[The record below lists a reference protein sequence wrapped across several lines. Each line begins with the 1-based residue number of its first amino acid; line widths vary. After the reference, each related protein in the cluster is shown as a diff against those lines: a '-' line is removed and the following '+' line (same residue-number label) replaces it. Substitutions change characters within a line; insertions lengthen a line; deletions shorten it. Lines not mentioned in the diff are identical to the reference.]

1 MSTSKAPAKTPPAR
15 HPTQRPAPPYDGM
28 VPPDL
33 GGRLRH
39 LRQSTGMTLAELAEQ
54 AGFGKGYLSRIETGR
69 KVPPIA
75 TLSRIAAA
83 LGTDVSSLLAK
94 PGAKNHWRGVSV
106 VRKSEKRLTVMGGT
120 AFGYDYHALTNA
132 TEGHALQPFLFSFP
146 AEFGKFVFFEHEGE
160 ELLHV
165 LTGRVEWQIG
175 IDKFVLEAGD
185 TIHFDSRMPHRGR
198 SLSGSATAL
207 VVMYSPG
214 GDSPIG

>member
-1 MSTSKAPAKTPPAR
+1 MSTGKAAVKTPAR
-15 HPTQRPAPPYDGM
+15 HPTKRPVRADDG
-28 VPPDL
+28 VGPPDL
-33 GGRLRH
+33 GGRLRQ
-39 LRQSTGMTLAELAEQ
+39 LRQSAGMTLTELAEQ

-69 KVPPIA
+69 KVPPLA
-75 TLSRIAAA
+75 TLSRIAAV
-83 LGTDVSSLLAK
+83 LGTDVSSLLSK
-94 PGAKNHWRGVSV
+94 PGARNHWRGVSV

-132 TEGHALQPFLFSFP
+132 TEGRALQPFLFSFP
-146 AEFGKFVFFEHEGE
+146 AQFGKFVFFEHEGE

-175 IDKFVLEAGD
+175 MDKFVLESGD

-214 GDSPIG
+214 SDGHIG